1 MRARC
6 NGGIPGASEQRVA
19 LKLDGAEQLSHI
31 QTNWNPD
38 DRRAPYALQKQAAL
52 LDTKPEVDLV
62 AGPVRQLT
70 ASPLNNTWATTHDAK
85 VLRLVGGKHGPLP
98 RALQLSDFGRFSAG
112 RFSVANPP
120 HNAPMF
126 RKRLMDAIGYFDQS
140 LDPLSDWE
148 LWVRGIING
157 SVYWF
162 LEQPVVVW
170 TKSEVQYSATH
181 AGSRDAAV
189 AQVLA
194 RNCAAWQQALSP
206 NVCTAGVVSRADA
219 EPTPGPGSPP
229 G

>member
-1 MRARC
+1 MQV
-6 NGGIPGASEQRVA
+6 SVT
-19 LKLDGAEQLSHI
+19 HH
-31 QTNWNPD
+31 
-38 DRRAPYALQKQAAL
+38 AP
-52 LDTKPEVDLV
+52 
-62 AGPVRQLT
+62 GPVRQLT

-126 RKRLMDAIGYFDQS
+126 RKRLMDNVGYFDQS

-189 AQVLA
+189 AQVLRRA
-194 RNCAAWQQALSP
+194 CTAWQQALSP

-219 EPTPGPGSPP
+219 EPTPGPGSPS
-229 G
+229 